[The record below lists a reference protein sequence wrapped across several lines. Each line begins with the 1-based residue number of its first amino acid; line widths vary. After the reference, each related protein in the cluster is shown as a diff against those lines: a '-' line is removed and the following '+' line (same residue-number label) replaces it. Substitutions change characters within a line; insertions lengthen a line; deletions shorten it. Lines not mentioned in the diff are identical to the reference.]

1 MSDPVGQTAAD
12 MIRERVRQIGE
23 WAPGFT
29 EPMLQDN
36 LDAVDEMERAE
47 ELLVSM
53 NEELQRMIEDR
64 EDSDG

>member
-23 WAPGFT
+23 WTPDLAQPW
-29 EPMLQDN
+29 LQDI